1 MSGVVIGVG
10 AAVGAVIGGGSTLF
24 SASKTNRNQIKAF
37 KKQMYYMQLNY
48 NYNQAALNRQ
58 ERSLYDS
65 AVGNLFNMS
74 VNAFQSQSQVEAAQ
88 AESGVEGRTQDKLG
102 QVIRGTNLRQQTA
115 LKEAYEVDV
124 WNVRSQ
130 KEALYI
136 ETKNAV
142 EQARD
147 NLSNSFI
154 KGSKLYA
161 QLFQGVTTG
170 AALGAATAGIGSAVG
185 GALGGATA
193 TLATETTATGALG
206 ASAGIGG
213 AGAVNTSLGAG
224 FLSSYGV
231 AANSAVAGGV
241 TTAASTGLSSG
252 ALSGLGG
259 AGLLA
264 STGMSGASSSATIA
278 SNTGGNIL
286 GNVMANY
293 QQYKPYVDF
302 IQQWSNYYNS
312 NVLPRERGG
321 YFY

>member
-10 AAVGAVIGGGSTLF
+10 AAVGAVVGGGSALYN
-24 SASKTNRNQIKAF
+24 ASKTNRNQIKAF

-74 VNAFQSQSQVEAAQ
+74 VNAFQNQSQVEAAQ

-115 LKEAYEVDV
+115 LKESYEVDV

-185 GALGGATA
+185 GALGGAVGGQTGGM
-193 TLATETTATGALG
+193 LAAEVGVDAISSAAPTVTGA
-206 ASAGIGG
+206 G
-213 AGAVNTSLGAG
+213 AGAVTADSFLASYGLSASTVPTLGA
-224 FLSSYGV
+224 
-231 AANSAVAGGV
+231 
-241 TTAASTGLSSG
+241 STI
-252 ALSGLGG
+252 
-259 AGLLA
+259 A
-264 STGMSGASSSATIA
+264 STGMSGASSSASIA

-286 GNVMANY
+286 GKVMANY

>member
-10 AAVGAVIGGGSTLF
+10 AAVGAVVGGGSSLYG
-24 SASKTNRNQIKAF
+24 ASKANRNQIKAF

-74 VNAFQSQSQVEAAQ
+74 VNAFQNQSQVEAAQ

-115 LKEAYEVDV
+115 LKESYEVDV

-185 GALGGATA
+185 GALGGAASSAAASTA
-193 TLATETTATGALG
+193 TG

-213 AGAVNTSLGAG
+213 AGAVSTSLGSG
-224 FLSSYGV
+224 FLSSYGL
-231 AANSAVAGGV
+231 AANGAVAGGV

-252 ALSGLGG
+252 ALAGIGG
-259 AGLLA
+259 AGALA
-264 STGMSGASSSATIA
+264 STGMSGVSSSASIA

>member
-10 AAVGAVIGGGSTLF
+10 AAVGAVVGGGSTLY

-74 VNAFQSQSQVEAAQ
+74 VNAFQNQSQVEAAQ

-185 GALGGATA
+185 GALGGAMSS
-193 TLATETTATGALG
+193 TATGALG
-206 ASAGIGG
+206 GGAGAAGG
-213 AGAVNTSLGAG
+213 AGAVTAESFLASYGISASTVPTLGA
-224 FLSSYGV
+224 S
-231 AANSAVAGGV
+231 
-241 TTAASTGLSSG
+241 TMASTGAAAG
-252 ALSGLGG
+252 ASTGSLAALGG
-259 AGLLA
+259 AGAVA
-264 STGMSGASSSATIA
+264 STGMSGASSSASIA
-278 SNTGGNIL
+278 SNTGGSFL